1 MHKRSIKR
9 TVSQCWGTVVKSL
22 SSTLV
27 RASDL
32 FQPLRLSSIMEPI
45 FILSST
51 TYALIAILAVVVT
64 TIIIDYFRNK
74 RLVADMMSKEGL
86 KELPGPWAW
95 PVIGNLHLMGGYEVP
110 YQAFGV
116 LAQRF
121 GKVFR
126 LELGSQTC
134 VVVNGLDNIR
144 EVLMSKATHFD
155 GRPNFRRY
163 HQLFCGD
170 KENCK

>member
-1 MHKRSIKR
+1 MFAFS
-9 TVSQCWGTVVKSL
+9 SL
-22 SSTLV
+22 
-27 RASDL
+27 
-32 FQPLRLSSIMEPI
+32 
-45 FILSST
+45 
-51 TYALIAILAVVVT
+51 TYALIAILTSLVVAVVVE
-64 TIIIDYFRNK
+64 YVRNK
-74 RLVADMMSKEGL
+74 RTAAVLLGRGGL

-95 PVIGNLHLMGGYEVP
+95 PVIGSLHLMAGYEVP

-116 LAQRF
+116 LARRF

-126 LELGSQTC
+126 LVLGSQTC

-144 EVLMSKATHFD
+144 EVLMSKGTHFD

-170 KENCK
+170 KENCKFTYTMINCFTTN